1 MHKYVNK
8 FKYLL
13 NIYSNYRNW
22 LYIIVC
28 RILKKNINKVVLRS
42 GITIEGGVKSLVVD
56 IVDEIF
62 IREVY
67 CPPFLKLNPNDIV
80 VDIGANIGVF
90 SLYSK
95 LHGASRIVSVEPLDT
110 NVKLIKNNFQIN
122 KLSLPDIANIALF
135 KKESALKLYLYGHD
149 SHSMLFKP
157 EIESSNAIY
166 KRVRGMRLSTLLKT
180 YGLDKIDFMKIDC
193 EGAEGYI
200 IENSNKDNW
209 KNIKKI
215 AIEYHNNVSILDNI
229 SIVKKLV
236 SYGYKTKTF
245 SSDEVYGYIYA
256 WR

>member
-1 MHKYVNK
+1 MQKYINK
-8 FKYLL
+8 IKYLL
-13 NIYSNYRNW
+13 NIYSNYQNW
-22 LYIIVC
+22 LYIITC
-28 RILKKNINKVVLRS
+28 RVRNKSINKVVLRS
-42 GITIEGGVKSLVVD
+42 GVIVEGGVKSLVID

-67 CPPFLKLNPNDIV
+67 CPPFLKLNPHDVV

-110 NVKLIKNNFQIN
+110 NVKLINNNFRIN
-122 KLSLPDIANIALF
+122 KFSLPEIANIAISE
-135 KKESALKLYLYGHD
+135 KESEINLYLYGHD
-149 SHSMLFKP
+149 SHAMLFKSDS
-157 EIESSNAIY
+157 EKNETDY
-166 KRVRGMRLSTLLKT
+166 KKVRGIRLSTLLKK
-180 YGLDKIDFMKIDC
+180 YNLSRIDFMKIDC

-200 IENSNKDNW
+200 IKNSNKNNW

-215 AIEYHNNVSILDNI
+215 AIEYHNNVSVLDNI

-236 SYGYKTKTF
+236 SYGYKTKTLK
-245 SSDEVYGYIYA
+245 SDDIYGYIYA